1 VQVARA
7 TASTERILGRL
18 RWLLAAGLIGALGL
32 SGLVVWLAAGRAA
45 APLGRLAQ
53 TAETVGTSGDLSR
66 RVDVSGSEDEVG
78 HLAATFNT
86 MLQRLERT
94 DADLRAARVRAEE
107 ALDAQRR
114 FVADA
119 SHELRTPLTTI
130 RGNADL
136 LRDYGDVT
144 PSDRAAALTQIQQ
157 ESERMSRLVNDLLTL
172 ARADA
177 GQPLAREPVPLGAL
191 LGEVAAQAR
200 VLARGQQVSLAVAS
214 DATVLGDADSL
225 RQFLLILLD
234 NALRHT
240 PEGGSVE
247 LRLEEQSGDALVSVR
262 DTGEGIAPADL
273 PHIFERFYRADRA
286 RSGTGVGLGLA
297 IARWIVREHGGEIE
311 VSSSLGEGSIFS
323 VRLPLAIPAPA
334 PRPAPIPD
342 PL

>member
-1 VQVARA
+1 M
-7 TASTERILGRL
+7 
-18 RWLLAAGLIGALGL
+18 
-32 SGLVVWLAAGRAA
+32 VWLAAGRAV

-66 RVDVSGSEDEVG
+66 RVDVSGSEDEVA
-78 HLAATFNT
+78 HLATTFNI

-94 DADLRAARVRAEE
+94 DADLRAARIRAEE

-177 GQPLAREPVPLGAL
+177 GQPLAREPVPLGPL

-200 VLARGQQVSLAVAS
+200 VLAQGQQVSVVVAS
-214 DATVLGDADSL
+214 DATVLGDADTL
-225 RQFLLILLD
+225 RQLLLILLD

-247 LRLEEQSGDALVSVR
+247 LRLEEQSGEALVSVR
-262 DTGEGIAPADL
+262 DTGEGRAPGDL
-273 PHIFERFYRADRA
+273 PHSFERFYRADRA

-297 IARWIVREHGGEIE
+297 IARWIVCEHGGEIK
-311 VSSSLGEGSIFS
+311 VFSSLGVGSVFS
-323 VRLPLAIPAPA
+323 VRLPLARHPGTGAETFI
-334 PRPAPIPD
+334 D
-342 PL
+342 P